1 MVRCGASDSANVAD
15 QVGAGQRAGYPVVDG
30 VAAGPFSSCYTSNQY
45 RALQQF
51 FKWWAEEED
60 RPDPMAGLHPLGV
73 GPGHGVWLDGDRA
86 RGWVELSG
94 LGRPPRA

>member
-1 MVRCGASDSANVAD
+1 M
-15 QVGAGQRAGYPVVDG
+15 VDG